1 MLRSISPKNRTAK
14 LDQNL
19 FNQIKQVMVKQILF
33 SGHMIDA
40 PNREVPRF
48 PAHHE
53 KHVKKALGKILSKL
67 QLAEIPQGI
76 CSAAA
81 GGDILFL
88 EHCKDLGIPTK
99 IFLPTE
105 PAEFRKESVDFAG
118 KDWPERFNRMLEHSP
133 VFVLDPSIHKTTK
146 NIYTLTNEWMIEQA
160 LQSPTEQILLI
171 ALWNGKKGDG
181 GGGTWEMVEKCRQVG
196 IKVEHLQP

>member
-1 MLRSISPKNRTAK
+1 MT
-14 LDQNL
+14 QT
-19 FNQIKQVMVKQILF
+19 KQVMIKQILF
-33 SGHMIDA
+33 SGHMIDVA
-40 PNREVPRF
+40 NREVPRF
-48 PAHHE
+48 PANHE
-53 KHVKKALGKILSKL
+53 MPVKKALRKVLGEL
-67 QLAEIPQGI
+67 QLATMPQGI

-88 EHCKDLGIPTK
+88 ENCQDMGIPAK

-105 PAEFRKESVDFAG
+105 PGEFRKESVDFAG
-118 KDWPERFNRMLEHSP
+118 KDWPERFDRVLELSP
-133 VFVLDPSIHKTTK
+133 VFVLDQTIQKATK

-160 LQSPTEQILLI
+160 LKFPTDQILLI

-196 IKVEHLQP
+196 IKVKHIQP